1 MSRRFLPL
9 GSVVTLKGG
18 GLKLVI
24 IGRGL
29 MFNDSEETKTI
40 TFDYAASLYP
50 IGLDVDKTYYFNTE
64 DIDQTVFEGYSD
76 DVEDHYQDELSQI
89 LEELT
94 PYDTETETINIDTS
108 EAENETLPGK
118 SEAVNTS
125 RGPYGF

>member
-9 GSVVTLKGG
+9 GSVVTLKAG

-29 MFNDSEETKTI
+29 MFNDSEETKAI

-50 IGLDVDKTYYFNTE
+50 IGLDVEKTYYFNSE
-64 DIDQTVFEGYSD
+64 DIDETVFEGYSD
-76 DVEDHYQDELSQI
+76 DVEDHYQDELIQI

-94 PYDTETETINIDTS
+94 PYDKETSNIINGGNGSKVLAIEETETV
-108 EAENETLPGK
+108 EA
-118 SEAVNTS
+118 S
-125 RGPYGF
+125 RGPFGF